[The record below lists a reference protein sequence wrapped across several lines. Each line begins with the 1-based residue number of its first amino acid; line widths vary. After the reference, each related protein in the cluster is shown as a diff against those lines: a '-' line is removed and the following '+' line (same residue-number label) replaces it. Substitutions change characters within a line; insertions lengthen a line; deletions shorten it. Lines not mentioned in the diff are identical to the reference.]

1 MGGLVGGVVS
11 SVGGLISGGK
21 AADAA
26 KGQAEALRN
35 AGNQAYQYA
44 RFNPIGIKTNLGQS
58 NFTTNDQGQIT
69 QAGYTLSPQLQAIQ
83 DRILGSAGTYDP
95 NAIGAAAQP
104 IMGGASKLFNLG
116 QQYLATSPEQ
126 AKQDYMTS
134 QLNALAPSREQQLSA
149 IRNANFQTGRTGL
162 ATGGTTTGM
171 AQSNPEL
178 AAYYN
183 SIQNQNLNLAAGA
196 EAAAQE
202 RQKFGAGL
210 FGTGGTLLAQV
221 PTLTS
226 AGYSPLQTQLGL
238 ANTIEGYGQQPFAL
252 SQNLATAQSNANQGA
267 AQLYMQPQAAA
278 ANAYAQYQGYSP
290 FGTFMQGIGN
300 SIANWQGGGTNNPY
314 ASSGLFGN
322 NQTGYTYGSQVGP
335 TQSGGNLDGG
345 SSGGGLFGNWFNNRS

>member
-11 SVGGLISGGK
+11 SVGGLISGSK

-35 AGNQAYQYA
+35 AGNQAYQYS
-44 RFNPIGIKTNLGQS
+44 RFNPVGIKTNMGSS
-58 NFTTNDQGQIT
+58 NFSYDNNGRLQS
-69 QAGYTLSPQLQAIQ
+69 AGYTLSPQLQSIQ
-83 DRILGSAGTYDP
+83 DRLLGTATSYDP
-95 NAIGAAAQP
+95 TQIGAAAQP
-104 IMGGASKLFNLG
+104 IMGGANQLFNLG
-116 QQYLATSPEQ
+116 SQYLATSPEQ

-134 QLNALAPSREQQLSA
+134 QLAALAPSREQQLA
-149 IRNANFQTGRTGL
+149 NIRNNLFQTGRAGL

-171 AQSNPEL
+171 QQANPEL
-178 AAYYN
+178 SAYYN
-183 SIQNQNLNLAAGA
+183 SIANQNLNLAANA

-221 PTLTS
+221 PALTS

-238 ANTIEGYGQQPFAL
+238 ANTVESYGQQPFAL
-252 SQNLATAQSNANQGA
+252 SQNLATAESQANQGA

-278 ANAYAQYQGYSP
+278 ANAYSQYQGYSP
-290 FGTFMQGIGN
+290 FGTFMQGVGN
-300 SIANWQGGGTNNPY
+300 SIANWQGGGTSNPY
-314 ASSGLFGN
+314 SNMGLFGN
-322 NQTGYTYGSQVGP
+322 NQTGYQYGSQVGP

-345 SSGGGLFGNWFNNRS
+345 SSGGGLFGNWFNK